1 MDQINQKDA
10 SQDQA
15 IALLTHRIEDAEK
28 TQEELRERIRKLE
41 KWVWGAGVITALIT
55 IVGLA
60 SALESK
66 ELENGSNDTP
76 EQEIVLQLQGSRLI
90 VFWTAILLMSPLI
103 LGLTYT
109 RKKELELQALIL
121 QKRERGTSKKRS

>member
-41 KWVWGAGVITALIT
+41 KWVWGAGAVITALIT

-76 EQEIVLQLQGSRLI
+76 EQEIVLQLQGSRD
-90 VFWTAILLMSPLI
+90 
-103 LGLTYT
+103 
-109 RKKELELQALIL
+109 
-121 QKRERGTSKKRS
+121 